1 MMDLEL
7 SSRTQSRTASGVVS
21 QSQKSLSCNR
31 VSPQAEKIPF
41 GELSKLMS
49 SSNEELSAFWDTATE
64 GVQVTE
70 WGSTRGY

>member
-1 MMDLEL
+1 MDLEL
-7 SSRTQSRTASGVVS
+7 SSRTQSRTARRVES
-21 QSQKSLSCNR
+21 QSQKSQPCNR

-49 SSNEELSAFWDTATE
+49 SSYEEFSAFWDTATE

-70 WGSTRGY
+70 WGNTRGY